1 MKEGCQTRFKPDFS
15 AAVPLNKFQAEPE
28 KAGQNR
34 YFLDLAAICGKSSN
48 KSHKIYDVMVF
59 VWKTT

>member
-1 MKEGCQTRFKPDFS
+1 MKEGCQIS
-15 AAVPLNKFQAEPE
+15 AEPE

-34 YFLDLAAICGKSSN
+34 YFLDVAAICGKSSN

>member
-1 MKEGCQTRFKPDFS
+1 MFNLAWNMKEGCQIS
-15 AAVPLNKFQAEPE
+15 AEPE

-34 YFLDLAAICGKSSN
+34 YFLDVAAICGKSSN

-59 VWKTT
+59 V